1 MMKMLESL
9 CLILTKALFNA
20 KICNKIH
27 KNFKYF
33 YHIIPIM
40 WQSTPHNT
48 DYVAEIFLA
57 FSKTS
62 VQIIF
67 GDEQNEFTRTSFR

>member
-27 KNFKYF
+27 KNFPFKRTHVYMDVINVIYSEEYETMNSVEISDF
-33 YHIIPIM
+33 VRNEI
-40 WQSTPHNT
+40 NT
-48 DYVAEIFLA
+48 QLKRRKESI
-57 FSKTS
+57 
-62 VQIIF
+62 
-67 GDEQNEFTRTSFR
+67 